1 MEVKILDA
9 TINLTVNLD
18 ELTMITNAL
27 GRERDP
33 RTYNLY
39 VQFAETTHNL
49 LLNLHK

>member
-1 MEVKILDA
+1 MEVKI
-9 TINLTVNLD
+9 LD

-39 VQFAETTHNL
+39 VQFAETTRNL